1 MTIVITSK
9 RAQKDL
15 ARIKGRHQDILR
27 EMADQADRVKAYN
40 EQKKQ
45 EALAEQQRQQELR
58 QKQIETA
65 QRDREIAAKQT

>member
-15 ARIKGRHQDILR
+15 ARIRGRHQDILR
-27 EMADQADRVKAYN
+27 EMSAQADRVKAYQ

-45 EALAEQQRQQELR
+45 EAMAEQQRQQELK
-58 QKQIETA
+58 QKQVESA
-65 QRDREIAAKQT
+65 QKDREISLKQH